1 MLLKGMKKRIMML
14 EQQLEYIKECS
25 QWMKMNLTSKTPEGA
40 PLCADQPPK
49 TPVTYHARIAGP
61 KTD

>member
-25 QWMKMNLTSKTPEGA
+25 QWMKMNLA
-40 PLCADQPPK
+40 LL
-49 TPVTYHARIAGP
+49 TPVEEAPSAQAKGTSRAPTAKSP
-61 KTD
+61 DA